1 VNAPIVALEAV
12 TFAYPGHPEPA
23 LRDVSAQFQRG
34 TVTGVTG
41 PVGAGCSTLLLV
53 AGGFAPRLTGGAL
66 TGARHLG
73 TASVGIVFATPWTQV
88 SGLAATVRA
97 EIAFGPASS
106 GRPRE
111 AIVAA
116 VGRAMADLGVA
127 HLADRDPATLSG
139 GELQRVIV
147 ASVLAM
153 GPELL
158 VLDDPAAELDPAA
171 ADALFALLPD
181 VARRG
186 AAVLVATP
194 DLERLARW
202 ADRVLV
208 LSGGRVARDGVPA
221 QVLDDTDVA
230 RIARAAGCPAPLP
243 LDVPAAVA
251 RLVR

>member
-1 VNAPIVALEAV
+1 VSAPRVALDGV
-12 TFAYPGHPEPA
+12 TFAYPGRPAPA
-23 LRDVSAQFQRG
+23 LREV
-34 TVTGVTG
+34 TVALEAGVVAGVTG

-66 TGARHLG
+66 TGVRRLEA
-73 TASVGIVFATPWTQV
+73 ASVGIVFSTPWTQL
-88 SGLAATVRA
+88 SGLATTVRA
-97 EIAFGPASS
+97 EVAFGPAAS
-106 GRPRE
+106 GKPRD
-111 AIVAA
+111 AVAA
-116 VGRAMADLGVA
+116 AVARALADLGVA
-127 HLADRDPATLSG
+127 HLADRDPTTLSG

-171 ADALFALLPD
+171 ADALFALLPA

-186 AAVLVATP
+186 AAVLVASP
-194 DLERLARW
+194 DLERLARS

-208 LSGGRVARDGVPA
+208 LGGGRVLRDGAPA

-230 RIARAAGCPAPLP
+230 RIASAAGCAAPLP
-243 LDVPAAVA
+243 LDVGAAVA

>member
-1 VNAPIVALEAV
+1 VSAPRVALDGV
-12 TFAYPGHPEPA
+12 TFAYPGRPAPA
-23 LRDVSAQFQRG
+23 LREV
-34 TVTGVTG
+34 TVALEAGAVTSVTG

-66 TGARHLG
+66 TGARRLEA
-73 TASVGIVFATPWTQV
+73 ASVGIVFPTPWTQL
-88 SGLAATVRA
+88 SGLATTVRA
-97 EIAFGPASS
+97 EVAFGPAA
-106 GRPRE
+106 GGKPRD
-111 AIVAA
+111 AVAA
-116 VGRAMADLGVA
+116 AVAAALADLGVV
-127 HLADRDPATLSG
+127 HLADRDPTTLSG

-171 ADALFALLPD
+171 ADALFALLPA

-186 AAVLVATP
+186 AAVLVASP
-194 DLERLARW
+194 DLERLARF

-208 LSGGRVARDGVPA
+208 LGGGRVLRDGAPA

-243 LDVPAAVA
+243 LDVGAAVA

>member
-1 VNAPIVALEAV
+1 VSALRVTLDGV
-12 TFAYPGHPEPA
+12 TFTYPGHPEPA
-23 LRDVSAQFQRG
+23 LRDVSLALEAG
-34 TVTGVTG
+34 TLTGVAG
-41 PVGAGCSTLLLV
+41 PVGSGCSTLLLV

-66 TGARHLG
+66 TGVRRLA
-73 TASVGIVFATPWTQV
+73 TTSVGVVFATPWTQL

-97 EIAFGPASS
+97 EIAFGPAAT
-106 GRPRE
+106 GKPRE
-111 AIVAA
+111 TITAA
-116 VGRAMADLGVA
+116 VERAMADLGVA
-127 HLADRDPATLSG
+127 HLEGRDPATLSG

-153 GPELL
+153 EPELL

-171 ADALFALLPD
+171 ADALFALLPA

-194 DLERLARW
+194 DLERLART

-208 LSGGRVARDGVPA
+208 LSRGQILRDGAPA
-221 QVLDDTDVA
+221 RVLDDTDVA
-230 RIARAAGCPAPLP
+230 RIARAAGCPVPVP

>member
-1 VNAPIVALEAV
+1 VSAARVTLEGV
-12 TFAYPGHPEPA
+12 GFSYPGHPVPA
-23 LRDVSAQFQRG
+23 LRDVSVTLLPG
-34 TVTGVTG
+34 MVTGVTG

-66 TGARHLG
+66 TGVRRVG
-73 TASVGIVFATPWTQV
+73 TTSVGIVFATPWTQL

-106 GRPRE
+106 GKPRDTVT
-111 AIVAA
+111 VA
-116 VGRAMADLGVA
+116 VERAMADLGVA

-139 GELQRVIV
+139 GELQRVVV

-171 ADALFALLPD
+171 ADALFALLPAI
-181 VARRG
+181 ARSG

-194 DLERLARW
+194 DVERLART

-208 LSGGRVARDGVPA
+208 LDGGRILREGEPAR
-221 QVLDDTDVA
+221 VLDDTDVA

-243 LDVPAAVA
+243 LDVRAAVA
-251 RLVR
+251 RVAR